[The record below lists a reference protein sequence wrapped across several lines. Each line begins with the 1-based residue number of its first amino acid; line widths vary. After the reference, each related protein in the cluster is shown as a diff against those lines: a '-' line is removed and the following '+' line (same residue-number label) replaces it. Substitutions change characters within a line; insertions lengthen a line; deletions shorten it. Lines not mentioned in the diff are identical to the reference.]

1 MKKTIFIILILF
13 LSNLIAD
20 EIEIRA
26 KSFFADEK
34 RKITE
39 FKDDVVIKRGK
50 DFINAKHLVVNFN
63 QKNEPIIYEASGG
76 VDFELTLQENRRYK
90 GRANIVRYDVLEFSY
105 TLSGDVF
112 VQEIDGDRSMKG
124 EKVLINLKTNQA
136 QVLGTDNKP
145 VIFKFSVKEKK

>member
-1 MKKTIFIILILF
+1 MKKTIFVILIAF
-13 LSNLIAD
+13 LSSLIAD

-39 FKDDVVIKRGK
+39 FSEDVVIKKGK

-63 QKNEPIIYEASGG
+63 QKNEPIMYEASGG

-90 GRANIVRYDVLEFSY
+90 GRANTVRYDVLDSSY